1 MLKITAEVYGEMIR
15 QCRQEYPNEACG
27 YLAGEGNVA
36 TRAYSVVNEHQSPT
50 SYVMNS
56 AGQAVAQR
64 DMREK
69 RLSNL
74 AIYHSHVATE
84 AYPSRR
90 DIENALA
97 VQDFFEG
104 YYVLVSLKTEPPK
117 TRVFEIRVGFPKEVP
132 WEEVQS

>member
-1 MLKITAEVYGEMIR
+1 
-15 QCRQEYPNEACG
+15 
-27 YLAGEGNVA
+27 
-36 TRAYSVVNEHQSPT
+36 
-50 SYVMNS
+50 MNS

-117 TRVFEIRVGFPKEVP
+117 TRVFEIRDGFPKEVP